1 MSPAEY
7 NFAIAEDGV
16 DPALVPQRR
25 LATGASMPGIGLG
38 TFGSDHA
45 AAVEIAATVVG
56 AVEVGYRLID
66 CAEVYGNERE
76 IGDALRAVMAGGVRR
91 EELFI
96 TSKLWNNHHAPE
108 DVIPACRRSLQN
120 LGLEYLDLYL
130 VHWPFPNHHDPGVD
144 VHARSAAAR
153 PYIHEE
159 YMATWRQMEALVDAG
174 LVRAIGSSNMTI
186 PKLRLLLRDARIR
199 PAVEEL
205 ELHPHFQQSELF
217 AFLVEQGIQ
226 PVGYSPIG
234 SPARPERDRTPE
246 DTVDIEDPLIV
257 AIAQRLGIHPAEVC
271 LKWAIQRGQIP
282 IPMSTRRRNYLANL
296 RAALSAPLTDAE
308 MAALAGI
315 DRGSRLIKGQVFLW
329 KAGQTWEDL
338 WDLNGE
344 ITPA

>member
-25 LATGASMPGIGLG
+25 LATGASVPGIGLG

-96 TSKLWNNHHAPE
+96 TSKLWNNHHVPE

-296 RAALSAPLTDAE
+296 RAALSAPLTEAE
-308 MAALAGI
+308 MVALAGI